1 MFGFAG
7 QMERGNVWVG
17 GNTKP
22 VARAHCGAAVDA
34 KPVLT
39 GTASPLSSPRSA
51 ALSLCC
57 ATRGSD
63 AFHYTRLDSARARG
77 VG

>member
-1 MFGFAG
+1 MWG
-7 QMERGNVWVG
+7 G
-17 GNTKP
+17 GNTEP

-34 KPVLT
+34 QPFLT
-39 GTASPLSSPRSA
+39 GSASRLSSPRSA

-63 AFHYTRLDSARARG
+63 ALQYTHLDPARARG
-77 VG
+77 FV